1 MMKRRSVLRSVA
13 GSLATAATARAEN
26 RRSPTDR
33 GAYFELTEH
42 EVTLS
47 SLLAEH
53 DGLRIAQL
61 SDIHIGRDV
70 PDERVI
76 AAVDA
81 VNAAAPDLIVLTGDY
96 VTHHGDPIEHV
107 PALLNRLRGTVVS
120 VLGNHDHWT
129 NPFQVSRELRSVGFH
144 VLQNQ
149 HTTLRLR
156 DKPFS
161 IIGVD
166 DAVSKHE
173 DMHEAFR
180 GVQATS
186 SQLVLA
192 HAPSSFDRLRSG
204 AGLLCLSGHTHGGQ
218 WYIEGVSEALFARVG
233 QPYVRGHHHSG
244 SNQLYVNRGL
254 GFGHHTRL
262 PRVNSDP
269 EVAILTLRSV
279 QLQRSHSGTDR
290 HPTTTPVVGDGQSP

>member
-1 MMKRRSVLRSVA
+1 MMKRRSVLHAVA
-13 GSLATAATARAEN
+13 GSFAAAASARAESKRN
-26 RRSPTDR
+26 PTDL
-33 GAYFELTEH
+33 GAAFELTHH
-42 EVTLS
+42 EVRLA
-47 SLLAEH
+47 SLLPEH

-81 VNAAAPDLIVLTGDY
+81 VNEAKPDLVVLTGDY
-96 VTHHGDPIEHV
+96 VTHHNDPIEHV
-107 PALLNRLRGTVVS
+107 PVLLKRLRGTVVS

-129 NPFQVSRELRSVGFH
+129 NPIQVSREMRSVGFH

-149 HTTLRLR
+149 HTVLRLR

-161 IIGVD
+161 VIGID

-173 DMHEAFR
+173 DIHQSFR
-180 GVQATS
+180 GVQAGS
-186 SQLVLA
+186 SLVLA
-192 HAPSSFDRLRSG
+192 HAPSTFDRLPSG

-218 WYIEGVSEALFARVG
+218 WYIEGLSEALFARAG
-233 QPYVRGHHHSG
+233 QPYIRGHHQRG
-244 SNQLYVNRGL
+244 NNQLYVNRGL

-269 EVAILTLRSV
+269 EVVLITLRST
-279 QLQRSHSGTDR
+279 LLT
-290 HPTTTPVVGDGQSP
+290 